1 MVDNSGYYQY
11 KKMNFNVIR
20 LLVTIP
26 LMAIDQKLTLRINVF
41 VLSIYRKLY
50 DLKQWINITIQ
61 II

>member
-11 KKMNFNVIR
+11 KKMNFNVFR

-50 DLKQWINITIQ
+50 DLKQWTNITIQ

>member
-1 MVDNSGYYQY
+1 MVDNSGYYQS

-26 LMAIDQKLTLRINVF
+26 LMAIDQKLILRINVF

-50 DLKQWINITIQ
+50 DLKQWTNITIQ

>member
-1 MVDNSGYYQY
+1 
-11 KKMNFNVIR
+11 MNFNVIR
-20 LLVTIP
+20 LLVMIP

-50 DLKQWINITIQ
+50 DLKQWTNITIQ

>member
-1 MVDNSGYYQY
+1 MVDNYGYYQY
-11 KKMNFNVIR
+11 KKMNFNVFR

-50 DLKQWINITIQ
+50 DLKQWTNITIQ

>member
-41 VLSIYRKLY
+41 VLSIYRKLC
-50 DLKQWINITIQ
+50 DLKQWTNITIQ

>member
-1 MVDNSGYYQY
+1 
-11 KKMNFNVIR
+11 MNFNVIR

-50 DLKQWINITIQ
+50 DLKQ
-61 II
+61 